1 MITMITISTL
11 RKKISC
17 CASLFLVVV
26 LAVFTFVSV
35 ASAQESLTLSI
46 SPSIFNI
53 SANPGQEWKS
63 TIRVINVNKF
73 DLTVYVDV
81 FNFIPQGD
89 GGGSFVSVQDGDQL
103 GLTIAEWFEIQK
115 TGITIP
121 REQSVE
127 IPFTVKVP
135 VDANPGGH
143 SAAILV
149 GTKPL
154 TPEVGQ
160 ASVQTSQMITSLF
173 FARVAGDIVESG
185 SIREFNT
192 TKTYLNSP
200 EATFELRFENK
211 GNVHLQP
218 QGDIRI
224 TNMWGEERGI
234 IPINQNSNFGLV
246 AREQIRKFTFT
257 WKGEWSM
264 SDIGRYTAV
273 ATLGY
278 GTDSKQFASSKT
290 IFWVIPFKL
299 LAGIIIFFALFFS
312 ISTWFVRK
320 YIRHTLTMAG
330 INVDDQ
336 KRYVSSRTLNVRYS
350 QRQAAKTH
358 TPLHLEWQSFKSRFR
373 SAASFREKS
382 LVLFNVVLSYKILF
396 GAVFLFI
403 ILVITLVWFVLNA
416 NTAHRGFEVVYV
428 NSDANVTLSSEE
440 IAYNALKSKKS
451 PTGVE
456 VNPKYPK
463 LKIVNRS
470 GVPEAAAKT
479 RLKFEGLG
487 YEVTYLG
494 VELGDPQAKTVIVYP
509 SAKES
514 AALRI
519 SGWLKDALVSVDD
532 KSDPDTITIFVGRD
546 TEEK

>member
-1 MITMITISTL
+1 MTTILTL
-11 RKKISC
+11 RKKTSYLLSFLTFIIL
-17 CASLFLVVV
+17 SLFTAIPVV
-26 LAVFTFVSV
+26 
-35 ASAQESLTLSI
+35 SAQESLTLSV
-46 SPSIFNI
+46 SPSIFNM
-53 SANPGQEWKS
+53 SASPGQEWKS
-63 TIRVINVNKF
+63 TLRVINVNKF

-81 FNFIPQGD
+81 FNFIPGGD
-89 GGGSFVSVQDGDQL
+89 GSGTFVSIKEGDQL
-103 GLTIAEWFEIQK
+103 GLTIVEWFTIEK
-115 TGITIP
+115 TAITIP

-127 IPFTVKVP
+127 IPFSVRVP
-135 VDANPGGH
+135 MDANPGGH
-143 SAAILV
+143 SAAIMV
-149 GTKPL
+149 GTKPMV
-154 TPEVGQ
+154 PEVGQ
-160 ASVQTSQMITSLF
+160 ARVQTSQMITSLF

-234 IPINQNSNFGLV
+234 IPINQNSHFGLV

-257 WKGEWSM
+257 WKGEWSVA
-264 SDIGRYTAV
+264 DIGRYTAV

-278 GTDSKQFASSKT
+278 GTDNKQFTSTKT

-299 LAGIIIFFALFFS
+299 MAGVIVFFALFFTLS
-312 ISTWFVRK
+312 AWTVRK
-320 YIRHTLTMAG
+320 YIRHTLSMAG

-336 KRYVSSRTLNVRYS
+336 KRFTASKTLNVRYN
-350 QRQAAKTH
+350 QRQSVKTH
-358 TPLHLEWQSFKSRFR
+358 PPDSITWLNFKTKFR
-373 SAASFREKS
+373 AADS
-382 LVLFNVVLSYKILF
+382 LKGRCKEIFILISNYKLLF
-396 GAVFLFI
+396 GAVLTLIVFI
-403 ILVITLVWFVLNA
+403 AVLIWYVMSA
-416 NTAHRGFEVVYV
+416 NIAHRGYEVVYV

-440 IAYNALKSKKS
+440 ITYNALKSERV

-456 VNPKYPK
+456 INPNYPK
-463 LKIVNRS
+463 LKIINRS
-470 GVPEAAAKT
+470 GIPDAAAKT

-519 SGWLKDALVSVDD
+519 SGWLKEALISVDD
-532 KSDPDTITIFVGRD
+532 KSDLNTISIFVGRD